1 MMRLQDEFREVG
13 RTWSTLTIYGR
24 FEHAIVLILSVLIA
38 IVVVS
43 ATWHL
48 VIGIGPLIF
57 TSVFDPTSQAAFQ
70 NIFGMI
76 VIVIIALEFEHSL
89 LVVLAR
95 QESIIRLRTVL
106 VIAMLAMVRK
116 FIVIDVNAVAPDELL
131 ALAAAILALGIVHW
145 LVREQDRRN
154 ERSESER

>member
-1 MMRLQDEFREVG
+1 MRLRDELRELG

-24 FEHAIVLILSVLIA
+24 FEHAIILILSLLIA
-38 IVVVS
+38 VVVVS

-48 VIGIGPLIF
+48 AVGIVPLLF
-57 TSVFDPTSQAAFQ
+57 TGVFDPAHQAAFQ
-70 NIFGMI
+70 AVFGMI

-95 QESIIRLRTVL
+95 QEGIIRLRTVL

-116 FIVIDVNAVAPDELL
+116 FIVINVSAVAADELL

-145 LVREQDRRN
+145 LVRDQDRRGN
-154 ERSESER
+154 GPESE